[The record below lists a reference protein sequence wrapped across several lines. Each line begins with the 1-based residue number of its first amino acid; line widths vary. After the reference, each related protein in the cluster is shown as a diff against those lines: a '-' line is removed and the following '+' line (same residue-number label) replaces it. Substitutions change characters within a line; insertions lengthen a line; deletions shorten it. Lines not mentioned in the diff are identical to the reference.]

1 MSPFIYTGA
10 YTMFDE
16 NSVLADSV
24 HKAQLVYVLLE
35 NFSNSVMIC
44 VYCFKNGFMTTLFD
58 KDSLAVHTYTSC
70 IKEYK
75 QI

>member
-10 YTMFDE
+10 YTIFDE

-35 NFSNSVMIC
+35 NFSNLYCNDLC
-44 VYCFKNGFMTTLFD
+44 VLF
-58 KDSLAVHTYTSC
+58 
-70 IKEYK
+70 
-75 QI
+75 